1 MNYTIIDVQELEN
14 DGVLSGLLF
23 ILKVRH
29 PKFGGQLLKHE
40 WNGHPDLSV
49 SEWMAL
55 PSEARRN
62 ALPSILTQAR
72 TDHWAKM
79 EARASGASQSNADYS
94 DVIGQGV

>member
-1 MNYTIIDVQELEN
+1 MNYTIIDVQELDE

-23 ILKVRH
+23 TLKVRH

-40 WNGHPDLSV
+40 WNGHQDLSV
-49 SEWMAL
+49 ADWMAL
-55 PSEARRN
+55 PSAARRN

-79 EARASGASQSNADYS
+79 EARASGPPQPNADYS
-94 DVIGQGV
+94 DVIGQEV